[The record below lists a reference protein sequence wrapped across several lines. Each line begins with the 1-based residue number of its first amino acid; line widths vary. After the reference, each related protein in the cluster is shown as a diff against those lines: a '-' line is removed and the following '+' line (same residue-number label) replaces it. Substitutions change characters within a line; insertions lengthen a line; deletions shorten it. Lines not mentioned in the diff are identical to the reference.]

1 MVDVTEQDRAD
12 MTSPK
17 RFNISC
23 ARRGLSQLYTK
34 GKLRNEINLWETI
47 KTIKPLTKNL
57 TLPIKS
63 RTSVQRPPILLDLL
77 KRWAGFQCM
86 WWWCL
91 HVINYV
97 FHLWN
102 LAANYND
109 IGVWYREALK
119 GKDELFLIL
128 LLWRIYIF
136 LNMLKSL
143 FPNSP
148 PKLIWWNLT
157 SKYIFVRE
165 ETKKHVDCI

>member
-1 MVDVTEQDRAD
+1 M
-12 MTSPK
+12 
-17 RFNISC
+17 
-23 ARRGLSQLYTK
+23 
-34 GKLRNEINLWETI
+34 RNDKQRHSLI
-47 KTIKPLTKNL
+47 KTIKLLTKNL
-57 TLPIKS
+57 MLPIKS
-63 RTSVQRPPILLDLL
+63 LTSVQRPPILLDLL

-136 LNMLKSL
+136 LNMLKSFFFKIPRL
-143 FPNSP
+143 NWSDEIY
-148 PKLIWWNLT
+148 LWNTYLWG
-157 SKYIFVRE
+157 
-165 ETKKHVDCI
+165 KKQKSMSIVFRSFQFSIQKASLVLLGEK

>member
-1 MVDVTEQDRAD
+1 M
-12 MTSPK
+12 
-17 RFNISC
+17 
-23 ARRGLSQLYTK
+23 
-34 GKLRNEINLWETI
+34 RNDKQRHSLI
-47 KTIKPLTKNL
+47 KTIKLLTKNL
-57 TLPIKS
+57 MLPIKS
-63 RTSVQRPPILLDLL
+63 LTSVQRPPILLDLL

-136 LNMLKSL
+136 LNILQSFFL
-143 FPNSP
+143 NSP
-148 PKLIWWNLT
+148 FKLIWWNL
-157 SKYIFVRE
+157 SSINIFVRE
-165 ETKKHVDCI
+165 EIEKYVYCI

>member
-1 MVDVTEQDRAD
+1 M
-12 MTSPK
+12 
-17 RFNISC
+17 
-23 ARRGLSQLYTK
+23 
-34 GKLRNEINLWETI
+34 RNDKQRHSLI
-47 KTIKPLTKNL
+47 KTIKLLTKNL
-57 TLPIKS
+57 MLPIKS
-63 RTSVQRPPILLDLL
+63 LTSVQRPPILLDLL

-136 LNMLKSL
+136 LNILQSFFL
-143 FPNSP
+143 NSP
-148 PKLIWWNLT
+148 FKLIWWNL
-157 SKYIFVRE
+157 SSINIFVRE
-165 ETKKHVDCI
+165 EIEKYVYC

>member
-1 MVDVTEQDRAD
+1 M
-12 MTSPK
+12 
-17 RFNISC
+17 
-23 ARRGLSQLYTK
+23 
-34 GKLRNEINLWETI
+34 RNDKQRHSLI
-47 KTIKPLTKNL
+47 KTIKLLTKNL
-57 TLPIKS
+57 MLPIKS
-63 RTSVQRPPILLDLL
+63 PTSVQRPPILLDLL

-136 LNMLKSL
+136 LNILQSFFL
-143 FPNSP
+143 NSP
-148 PKLIWWNLT
+148 FKLIWWNL
-157 SKYIFVRE
+157 SSINIFVRE
-165 ETKKHVDCI
+165 EIEKYVYC